1 MKLMPKI
8 PESGNGLTEMI
19 VEKLNNNTKKIKI
32 NLDALVGKEQANEI
46 REAAQKI
53 KNKTNL
59 SDDVFTKV

>member
-1 MKLMPKI
+1 MPKI